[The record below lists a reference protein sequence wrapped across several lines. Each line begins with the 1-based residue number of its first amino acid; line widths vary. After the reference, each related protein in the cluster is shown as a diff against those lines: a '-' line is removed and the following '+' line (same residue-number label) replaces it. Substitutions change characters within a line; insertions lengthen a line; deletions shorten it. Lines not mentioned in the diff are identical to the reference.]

1 MKKNILYILLLSLC
15 LLVSCRSIMYRLI
28 AKGTNAPDK
37 AASMLNQ
44 KTGQHVIVVPLMHT
58 GTEDYYKKV
67 KDYLTC
73 LRNDGYIVYYEGIGT
88 VDFKLLADS
97 LRPKYDTIQ
106 RKFRKVTGMHLTGY
120 DETNNQSLPFKTKGT
135 QVAET
140 PELKGIT
147 DNDIHADF
155 FIAELVKRYE
165 TAKGEIVLTDYDFQT
180 DLLAKY
186 KLSRAERK
194 KYSSF
199 FMLQTLRNN
208 YVGELLKTYQHP
220 KVVIAYGAGHYWF
233 LIAKLQDLGF
243 EKIEKNEN

>member
-1 MKKNILYILLLSLC
+1 M
-15 LLVSCRSIMYRLI
+15 VSCRSIMYRLI

-37 AASMLNQ
+37 AALMLNQ

-67 KDYLTC
+67 KDYLIT
-73 LRNDGYIVYYEGIGT
+73 LRNGGYVVYYEGIGT
-88 VDFKLLADS
+88 VDPQLLTDS

-106 RKFRKVTGMHLTGY
+106 RKFRKVTGMHLTDY
-120 DETNNQSLPFKTKGT
+120 DETNNQSLPFKTKGK
-135 QVAET
+135 QVTET

-147 DNDIHADF
+147 NRDLHADL
-155 FIAELVKRYE
+155 FITELVKRYE
-165 TAKGEIVLTDYDFQT
+165 VDKGEIVLTDYDFQT

-186 KLSRAERK
+186 KLPRTEQG

-199 FMLQTLRNN
+199 HMLQTLRNE
-208 YVGELLKTYQHP
+208 YVGELLQKYQHP

-233 LIAKLQDLGF
+233 LIAILQNMGF

>member
-1 MKKNILYILLLSLC
+1 M
-15 LLVSCRSIMYRLI
+15 VSCRSIMYRLI

-155 FIAELVKRYE
+155 FIAELVKR
-165 TAKGEIVLTDYDFQT
+165 
-180 DLLAKY
+180 
-186 KLSRAERK
+186 
-194 KYSSF
+194 
-199 FMLQTLRNN
+199 
-208 YVGELLKTYQHP
+208 
-220 KVVIAYGAGHYWF
+220 
-233 LIAKLQDLGF
+233 
-243 EKIEKNEN
+243 